1 MMIIPQVWDS
11 VMKIIQMVPQK
22 LIVVNNW
29 IEHML
34 ENQPELQ
41 AYFEEFS
48 SQAESNIDS
57 LFKCR
62 HDTESAEYYQQPQ
75 RTVIWST
82 WRC

>member
-1 MMIIPQVWDS
+1 MRSNCGYMAHYHDDYSQVWDS

-29 IEHML
+29 IELCL

-57 LFKCR
+57 LLM
-62 HDTESAEYYQQPQ
+62 
-75 RTVIWST
+75 
-82 WRC
+82 